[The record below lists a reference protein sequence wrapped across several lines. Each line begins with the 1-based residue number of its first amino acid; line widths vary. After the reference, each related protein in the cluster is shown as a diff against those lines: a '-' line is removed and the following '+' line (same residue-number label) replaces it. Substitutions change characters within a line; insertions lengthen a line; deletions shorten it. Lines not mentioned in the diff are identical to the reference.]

1 MQLKTVLL
9 TVLLLGLAFAQAGGT
24 TGTTG
29 INTDNPAQ
37 TACGNNGGLKDVAC
51 NLMVYLLELG
61 PIVAVIALVLG
72 GVIYIYANVFVTAD
86 QRGRYHTLATNLVI
100 GALLLAALVGGAGIL
115 VKSGMGFLKG

>member
-9 TVLLLGLAFAQAGGT
+9 AVLLLGLAFAQAGGS
-24 TGTTG
+24 TGTSG

-37 TACGNNGGLKDVAC
+37 TSCSDTGGIKDVTC
-51 NLMVYLLELG
+51 KLMVYLLELG
-61 PIVAVIALVLG
+61 PMVAVIALVLG

-100 GALLLAALVGGAGIL
+100 GALLLAAIVGGAGIL